1 MQQSFEAAESFYHRS
16 ENMRSQ
22 AKAQFEK
29 FCYPESVSASQES
42 MEFAIKAIFLFLQEE
57 YPRTHELKDED
68 FLKIL
73 EKIPEELKFHNFPRL
88 LLINRFWSN
97 LYLIAKY
104 GNEKLGIGP
113 EKLFKKD
120 EAELALK
127 HADECHSAVYFVRDW
142 AFRKR
147 QQTA

>member
-1 MQQSFEAAESFYHRS
+1 
-16 ENMRSQ
+16 
-22 AKAQFEK
+22 
-29 FCYPESVSASQES
+29 
-42 MEFAIKAIFLFLQEE
+42 MEFGIKAIFLFLQEE
-57 YPRTHELKDED
+57 YPRTHEFKDED

-73 EKIPEELKFHNFPRL
+73 EKIPEELKFRNFPRL
-88 LLINRFWSN
+88 LLIVRFWSN

-113 EKLFKKD
+113 EKLFTKD

-127 HADECHSAVYFVRDW
+127 HADECHYAASLIRDW

-147 QQTA
+147 R